1 MAVEEVALAKV
12 VSQHSLS
19 LIVCSLLLAPCS
31 VLLCCNQLS
40 NPQYGL
46 FAGNARR
53 FPVIATSICLSLYL
67 PLFGSHFFV
76 EVFSDNSALGVNFL
90 LFSRESQAE
99 PN

>member
-46 FAGNARR
+46 FAGNDA
-53 FPVIATSICLSLYL
+53 
-67 PLFGSHFFV
+67 
-76 EVFSDNSALGVNFL
+76 
-90 LFSRESQAE
+90 SQL
-99 PN
+99 